1 MPLMSQL
8 FDVPLTFECQH
19 CKHPLIKN
27 GSWFRVA
34 RHFVCRACQSEVL
47 ITYSEKLRLFAQH
60 AHLVDRSSP
69 SEAGGRCRS

>member
-1 MPLMSQL
+1 
-8 FDVPLTFECQH
+8 
-19 CKHPLIKN
+19 
-27 GSWFRVA
+27 
-34 RHFVCRACQSEVL
+34 VL